1 MLRAAKELLLVM
13 EEQRLGG
20 TERAGLAARSL
31 GKSDAESLGE
41 ARRHC
46 ADYNTETLLR
56 EIG

>member
-31 GKSDAESLGE
+31 GKSDGE
-41 ARRHC
+41 GW
-46 ADYNTETLLR
+46 ETLLR